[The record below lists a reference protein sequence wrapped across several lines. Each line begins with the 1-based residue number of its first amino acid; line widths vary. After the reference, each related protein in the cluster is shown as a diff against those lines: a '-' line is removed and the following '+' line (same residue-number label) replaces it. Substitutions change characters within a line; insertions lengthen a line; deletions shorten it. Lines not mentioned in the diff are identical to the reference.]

1 MVIRIEIKGQGEIR
15 NEEDWKLDQKA
26 KAQEESKVKPNMRRR
41 QKEGFEAEE
50 RGFED

>member
-1 MVIRIEIKGQGEIR
+1 MFRIEVKGSTRDSKQKELGCGPKDQGP
-15 NEEDWKLDQKA
+15 K
-26 KAQEESKVKPNMRRR
+26 ESEVKPNMRRR